1 MRATFRLGRIAGVRV
16 GVHWTVAVIFAV
28 IAVGLAQSRLP
39 DVYPGHSWAL
49 YWVVGLL
56 TAVVFLA
63 SLLAHELAH
72 AVVAK
77 RNGVAVDDIVLWLLG
92 GVARL
97 RGEAPT
103 PGAEF
108 RLAGVGPLVSLVL
121 GVVFGLA
128 AWGVHAAFGAGL
140 AVDAL
145 AWLAVI
151 NIVLAVFNAIPAA
164 PLDGGR
170 LLHAAMWRRSGDRLR
185 ATVGAST
192 AGRGF
197 GWALVLLGL
206 FLFVR
211 GDTVGG
217 VWTALIGWFLT
228 SAATLERRQA
238 EVRRTL
244 AGIPVRNAMTR
255 EPVTMT
261 ERLTVADV
269 LNDAEHRYRHPAF
282 PVTDDAEAPV
292 GLMTLNSARHVPEK
306 DRNTVT
312 VRDVM
317 VPLARVDVVGPDEPL
332 ADIVPRLDPVPEHRV
347 MVVAHGRCVGVVSAS
362 DVNDM
367 VTWLVANNPQSHSR

>member
-1 MRATFRLGRIAGVRV
+1 MRATFRLGKVAGVRV

-28 IAVGLAQSRLP
+28 IAIGLAQSRLP
-39 DVYPGHSWAL
+39 DVYPGRSWAL
-49 YWVVGLL
+49 YWAVGLL

-77 RNGVAVDDIVLWLLG
+77 RNGIGVDDIVLWLLG

-97 RGEAPT
+97 RGEASG
-103 PGAEF
+103 PGVEF
-108 RLAGVGPLVSLVL
+108 RVAGVGPLVSLVL
-121 GVVFGLA
+121 GVVFGVF

-145 AWLAVI
+145 VWLAVI
-151 NIVLAVFNAIPAA
+151 NVVLAVFNALPAA

-170 LLHAAMWRRSGDRLR
+170 LLHALLWRRSGDRLR

-211 GDTVGG
+211 GDAVGG
-217 VWTALIGWFLT
+217 VWMALIGWFLA

-238 EVRRTL
+238 DVRKTL
-244 AGIPVRNAMTR
+244 DGIPVRNAMTR

-269 LNDAEHRYRHPAF
+269 LHGAESRYRHPAF

-292 GLMTLNSARHVPEK
+292 GLVTLDAARHVPEK
-306 DRNTVT
+306 DRSTVT
-312 VRDVM
+312 VGDIM
-317 VPLARVDVVGPDEPL
+317 VPLARADVVGPDELL
-332 ADIVPRLDPVPEHRV
+332 ADIVPRMDPAPEHRV
-347 MVVAHGRCVGVVSAS
+347 MVVAHGRLVGVVSVS
-362 DVNDM
+362 DVNGM
-367 VTWLVANNPQSHSR
+367 VTWLVANNPQRRGR